1 MDILG
6 IKPDPNFTVATLE
19 DEGVSYDIVL
29 PNAAR
34 DHIQQFVMR
43 SDRPYELGMLQDMR
57 QRLGRGDLF
66 LDIGANIG
74 NHTLYLASVAGV
86 RVTAFEPNADLCA
99 AMAESIVRNGLENLV
114 SVQAVALGRAAGRT
128 CSTGEFPENLG
139 DQSLTLGAGG
149 IAALDELNLV
159 GPVRAIKINVEGME
173 ADVLYGGSALIA
185 RNRPVIYIECQ
196 DEATFRQVTIW
207 AQTAGYTYWETFNAT
222 ATHLFRPSETVSLEQ
237 RLERLNAREVIR
249 EYRMAAQEEKRLPER
264 TEARD
269 ARVALEAERA
279 LLAEWVAAQRVAA
292 AKIST
297 VQTDLERAQA
307 ELARAQAEVNRL
319 RRYGRALEAKH
330 AAVLNSKTWRAMSP
344 VRWALRSLKRRPPP
358 QPFVAKLTGESDIAK
373 TWHDIESRQ
382 QESGR
387 PGLIRFNAAAPRSE
401 RVTVFFATFPA
412 RRANLEAV
420 VASLLPQCHILRV
433 YLNEYNHIPDCLKV
447 EKVRVTLGRDAAGD
461 IKDNGKFFSV
471 ADHPEGYHVFA
482 DDDLCYPPDYVARI
496 VAGIRSFGF
505 RAIVGLHG
513 TIYQEPLGSYIHDRS
528 VLPYYRESRHVFVD
542 QLGTGTA
549 GYHTTTFTPP
559 FSVFETAG
567 MCDLW
572 FARAAAERGVPLVAL
587 ARPDQWLTSM
597 GEVGICC
604 SCRPSATILCRPSFF
619 ETTSHRC
626 CAGCGFGKRRWRPCA
641 RSTRR
646 RIWSATAS
654 TWNAACQVRSARQK
668 SRPSGTSTSLSSSPA
683 GTVRRSCSPASLR
696 WRLEIPGHYTFDVH
710 VYDDDSNDSTWDIL
724 RENAEVL
731 NLRITRGERNMGPAF
746 ARETLI
752 RQIAEGSDICVLLDM
767 DDELLPHALQ
777 NLEKIYRA
785 NSDCWMTYGNWV
797 NQNGR
802 INDEGIYSDA
812 EIDTR
817 AYRTLDVFR
826 FTHLRS
832 FRRFLYDRVD
842 EAHLKDAEGEW
853 LRYCSDVG
861 LMLPIA
867 DQCTSRNVIA
877 VEEPLYRYNQ
887 YRPTGT
893 QKRFGSKK
901 RETAEYLRK
910 NPALFRYAPA
920 TPR

>member
-6 IKPDPNFTVATLE
+6 IEPDPNFPVATLE
-19 DEGVSYDIVL
+19 HEGVRYDIVL
-29 PNAAR
+29 PHAAR

-43 SDRPYELGMLQDMR
+43 SGQPYELGMMQDMR

-99 AMAESIVRNGLENLV
+99 AMAESIIRNRLENLV
-114 SVQAVALGRAAGRT
+114 SVQAVALGRAAGRVRSAKAT
-128 CSTGEFPENLG
+128 PENLG
-139 DQSLTLGAGG
+139 GQSLTPGAGE
-149 IAALDELNLV
+149 IAALDDLDLA

-185 RNRPVIYIECQ
+185 RDRPAIYIECQ

-207 AQTAGYTYWETFNAT
+207 AQTAGYTHWETFNAT
-222 ATHLFRPSETVSLEQ
+222 ATHLFRPSEAVSLEQ
-237 RLERLNAREVIR
+237 RLERLNAREMIQ

-264 TEARD
+264 AEARD

-279 LLAEWVAAQRVAA
+279 LLAERVAAQRVAA

-307 ELARAQAEVNRL
+307 ELAWAQAEVNRL

-358 QPFVAKLTGESDIAK
+358 QPFVAKLTAESDIAK
-373 TWHDIESRQ
+373 TWHGIESRQ

-401 RVTVFFATFPA
+401 RVTVFLATFPA

-433 YLNEYNHIPDCLKV
+433 YLNEYDHIPDCLKA
-447 EKVRVTLGRDAAGD
+447 ENIRVTLGRDAAGD

-567 MCDLW
+567 TCDLW

-597 GEVGICC
+597 GEVGD
-604 SCRPSATILCRPSFF
+604 SLFLQA
-619 ETTSHRC
+619 
-626 CAGCGFGKRRWRPCA
+626 KRDDSLQTELLRNHLAPVL
-641 RSTRR
+641 RR
-646 RIWSATAS
+646 MR
-654 TWNAACQVRSARQK
+654 VRQK
-668 SRPSGTSTSLSSSPA
+668 ALETLRALYTPAHLERNGLNVERSLSGAFGAPKEQAKRDIHFAIIVTGWNCAAFVQPCLSS
-683 GTVRRSCSPASLR
+683 
-696 WRLEIPGHYTFDVH
+696 LEAQIPGHYTFDVH
-710 VYDDDSNDSTWDIL
+710 VYDDDSNDNTWDIL

-731 NLRITRGERNMGPAF
+731 NLRITRGEKNMGPAF

-842 EAHLKDAEGEW
+842 KAHLKDAEGEW

-910 NPALFRYAPA
+910 NPALFRHAPA